1 MRQDIY
7 NNNLKENFENS
18 LTPSPDFTA
27 NVMQQLNKLVETKP
41 VIEPL
46 ISTKIWWIVVAVFCS
61 IGLFPLLFGIKEH
74 NHSIWNNHNFTL
86 SSIPDLK
93 ATINLMFSLLYV
105 FGLLIIGDLFLRFK
119 KVLA

>member
-7 NNNLKENFENS
+7 NNNLTENFENS
-18 LTPSPDFTA
+18 FTPSPDFTDDI
-27 NVMQQLNKLVETKP
+27 MQQLNELVETKP

-46 ISTKIWWIVVAVFCS
+46 ISTKIWWIVVAFFCS
-61 IGLFPLLFGIKEH
+61 IGLFPLLFGIKDH
-74 NHSIWNNHNFTL
+74 NHSIWNNHNFNP

-93 ATINLMFSLLYV
+93 AAINLMFSLLFV
-105 FGLLIIGDLFLRFK
+105 FGLLMIGDLFLRFK